1 MRILGIDP
9 GSIFCG
15 YGVIDVAGKTM
26 KIVEY
31 GTIEV
36 KKKSDDIHLRMKEIY
51 ERISNVIQRTQ
62 PDSVAIEATFYAKNA
77 QSLIKL
83 TMARSAALLAIVN
96 NGLTVSEYSAKE
108 IKRSVTGRGSASK
121 EQVSFMMRALL
132 NIKEDTDF
140 FDTTDA
146 LAIAVCHSN
155 NCGSMLKNTKSWKQ
169 FIKENPD
176 KILKLTQA

>member
-15 YGVIDVAGKTM
+15 YGVIEVNGKSM

-36 KKKSDDIHLRMKEIY
+36 KKKADDITLRMKEIY
-51 ERISNVIQRTQ
+51 ERISSVIQRTQ
-62 PDSVAIEATFYAKNA
+62 PNSASIEATFYAKNA

-108 IKRSVTGRGSASK
+108 VKRSVTGRGSASK
-121 EQVSFMMRALL
+121 EQVSFMIRVLL
-132 NIKEDTDF
+132 DIKEDINF

-155 NCGSMLKNTKSWKQ
+155 NCNNVLKNVKSWKQ
-169 FIKENPD
+169 FIKDNPD
-176 KILKLTQA
+176 KILKLNK

>member
-15 YGVIDVAGKTM
+15 YGVIEVKGKSM
-26 KIVEY
+26 EIVEY
-31 GTIEV
+31 GTIEL
-36 KKKSDDIHLRMKEIY
+36 KKKTDDITLRMKEIY

-62 PDSVAIEATFYAKNA
+62 PNSVSIETAFYAKNVK
-77 QSLIKL
+77 SLIKL
-83 TMARSAALLAIVN
+83 TMARSAALLAVVN

-108 IKRSVTGRGSASK
+108 VKRSVTGKGSASK
-121 EQVSFMMRALL
+121 EQVSFMIRALL
-132 NIKEDTDF
+132 NIKENIDF

-146 LAIAVCHSN
+146 LAIAICHSN
-155 NCGSMLKNTKSWKQ
+155 NCYNTIKNPKSWKQ

-176 KILKLTQA
+176 KMLKL